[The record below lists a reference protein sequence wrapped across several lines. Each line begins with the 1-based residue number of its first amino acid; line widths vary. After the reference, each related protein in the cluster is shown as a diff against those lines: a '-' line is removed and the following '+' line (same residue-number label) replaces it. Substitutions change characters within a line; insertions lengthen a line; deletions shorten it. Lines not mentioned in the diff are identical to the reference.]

1 MSEEHVYSIVPRING
16 VTLTFGSL
24 PDSVTRQ
31 GAITFNVAETASF
44 ERLLEMMNLQVLLSF
59 QGKEGNQAVPETRQ
73 ASGTQALQRED
84 AEKKSRVR
92 IFPFLGNRQENLKL
106 TAAIIKQCTRYNKE
120 IDFELPGFFTCL
132 RKWRYCRYYFSSVPT
147 VLMEITNIPLS
158 EEELFRFHIY
168 QALIECYGM
177 DLSAERVELFKREIY
192 NVKADEQNFELTI
205 DEDSEQM
212 KVFSRQNGAESPDKV
227 QDLDQDER
235 WEEVYCGQAETD
247 AAEGL
252 VSKQDSKQDSEQ
264 DSEQVSEQDSEQ
276 VSEQVSEQSA
286 QAQIYNA
293 QKEQAEDHGSLGQ
306 DRCAEAESGAPAQ
319 TNAQNR
325 ENKRVKKQVVNS
337 RVKHAKTKG
346 KGKINLQSLFL
357 PPDGPLFQ
365 FASTTPAE
373 NLKYPLPP
381 HLDSDSVMPFN
392 VSCRG
397 KECGCGAVAEK
408 SAQSK
413 PDEESIPGVK
423 FIPVE
428 RENVKLPT
436 ISS

>member
-24 PDSVTRQ
+24 PDGATRQ

-44 ERLLEMMNLQVLLSF
+44 KRLLEMMNLQVLLSF
-59 QGKEGNQAVPETRQ
+59 QGKEGNRAVSESRQ
-73 ASGTQALQRED
+73 ASGTRALQRED

-106 TAAIIKQCTRYNKE
+106 TAAIIKHCTRYKKE

-212 KVFSRQNGAESPDKV
+212 KAFSRQDGAESPDKG
-227 QDLDQDER
+227 QDLDQDEI
-235 WEEVYCGQAETD
+235 C
-247 AAEGL
+247 
-252 VSKQDSKQDSEQ
+252 
-264 DSEQVSEQDSEQ
+264 
-276 VSEQVSEQSA
+276 
-286 QAQIYNA
+286 NA
-293 QKEQAEDHGSLGQ
+293 KKEQAEDHGSLGQ

-319 TNAQNR
+319 TNAQNG

-397 KECGCGAVAEK
+397 KECSCGAVAEK